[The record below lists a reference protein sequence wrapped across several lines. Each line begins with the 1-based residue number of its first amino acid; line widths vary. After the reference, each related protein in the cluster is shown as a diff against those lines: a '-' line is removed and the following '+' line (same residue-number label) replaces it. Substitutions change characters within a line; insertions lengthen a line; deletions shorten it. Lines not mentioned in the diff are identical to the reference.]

1 MGFVPN
7 KIYGSIIYSNNNR
20 LLLVQGR
27 ETGKWSFPKGHR
39 KGEETAY
46 ECAFRETKEE
56 TGLEIDKSYLEELT
70 LAAGKY
76 YVYKLE
82 SEPEI
87 HTIDDNEIMNVEWVP
102 LSVLDKYMYN
112 CDVRSCIMNG
122 HNARHNKLYLDGKY
136 ELEEVIAKAELKP
149 YMRRGRRLGLT
160 GTCKKTN
167 YATPEW
173 ESYSRFVD
181 YI

>member
-7 KIYGSIIYSNNNR
+7 KIYGSIIYSNNNK

-39 KGEETAY
+39 KAEETAY

-56 TGLEIDKSYLEELT
+56 TGLEIDESFLEELT

-76 YVYKLE
+76 YVYKLS
-82 SEPEI
+82 SEPAL
-87 HTIDDNEIMNVEWVP
+87 HTIDDNEIMDLDWVP
-102 LSVLDKYMYN
+102 LSMLAKYMYN
-112 CDVRSCIMNG
+112 CDVRSYIMNG
-122 HNARHNKLYLDGKY
+122 HNARHNKLYL
-136 ELEEVIAKAELKP
+136 EEQYQLDDVVGPRPLLRKT
-149 YMRRGRRLGLT
+149 RRSGLT
-160 GTCKKTN
+160 GTCKKTHN
-167 YATPEW
+167 LSPEW

>member
-1 MGFVPN
+1 MGFVAN
-7 KIYGSIIYSNNNR
+7 KIYGSIIYSSNNN

-39 KGEETAY
+39 HEEEVAFQ
-46 ECAFRETKEE
+46 CAFRETKEE
-56 TGLEIDKSYLEELT
+56 TGLEIDENYLEELT

-82 SEPEI
+82 NEPVLI
-87 HTIDDNEIMNVEWVP
+87 AIDCNEIMNIAWVP
-102 LSVLDKYMYN
+102 LNKLYGYMYN
-112 CDVRSCIMNG
+112 CDVRSYIMNA
-122 HNARHNKLYLDGKY
+122 HNLRHNKIYLGGAY
-136 ELEEVIAKAELKP
+136 NLEGDSISTTKKIKKVVKN
-149 YMRRGRRLGLT
+149 R
-160 GTCKKTN
+160 GTCKKIHCL
-167 YATPEW
+167 TPEW